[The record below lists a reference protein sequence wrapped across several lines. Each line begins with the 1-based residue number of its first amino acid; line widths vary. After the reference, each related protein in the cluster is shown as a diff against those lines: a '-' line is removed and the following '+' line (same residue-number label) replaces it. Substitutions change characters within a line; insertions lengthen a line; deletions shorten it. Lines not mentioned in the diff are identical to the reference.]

1 MLSDVYQE
9 VVNFG
14 GQVRI
19 TGDCVAEELIISLP
33 FRRCVLASWRLDLF
47 SPFRR
52 ITYS

>member
-1 MLSDVYQE
+1 MLSDVDEE

-19 TGDCVAEELIISLP
+19 SRGCVAEELIVSLL
-33 FRRCVLASWRLDLF
+33 FRRFVLASQRLDLF
-47 SPFRR
+47 PPFLR